1 MSNIVVEEPI
11 DQNSIL
17 AEKVKAMQNL
27 IEIQGQKIG
36 HDMYMIGIYNGLVLG
51 LSVLTGEE
59 PKFYEM
65 EDNNN
70 GKV

>member
-1 MSNIVVEEPI
+1 MSNTAQEELL
-11 DQNSIL
+11 DCDNIL
-17 AEKVKAMQNL
+17 VEKVEAIQNL
-27 IEIQGQKIG
+27 IEIQGQNIA
-36 HDMYMIGIYNGLVLG
+36 HNMYMIGLYNGLVLG